1 MALTKVSTPAIKD
14 EAITL
19 AKLLHGDSNSNGK
32 FLRANNGADPTFE
45 TVNTDL
51 VSDTSPQLGGNLD
64 VNNKNILIG
73 DSSGSTVN
81 RLRIGA
87 GPDLEIYH
95 NGTDTAIQN
104 YTGDL
109 YINNTGGNAD
119 DIVIKAQDD
128 IFLMPQNG
136 EYGVSVLGDGAVELY
151 YDNVK
156 KLETT
161 NTGIEVT
168 GRITTDSLSIQDD
181 GSNEPLL
188 HLRADDANPWA
199 FLISNDNYH
208 SGTTQGLKWYVANN
222 GNAYQHLQGNGTFEE
237 FHLQQSNGGGTT
249 NTGIKL
255 NTSRA
260 VELNYQ
266 GSKKFETTSD
276 GSTQYGNLT
285 IPDNDAKIILK
296 DCNNYIQFLNTNKEF
311 KFMNAWGAGEF
322 TFYPGGSERVRID
335 GDGLKFNGDTGSGN
349 AIDDYEEG
357 LWSPSLSSGTAVWYN
372 QQWYTKIGRMGT
384 CYLYMYAFSDT
395 SSSTHVKV
403 GGLPFACN
411 QARESGFVFKVQ
423 GSPSLGSGATGVSG
437 RIGVTGNSTQIS
449 LYRDF
454 ASSYGASLNHQ
465 HLSNA
470 HISLTFTYPAAV

>member
-237 FHLQQSNGGGTT
+237 FSIQQSNGGGTT
-249 NTGIKL
+249 NTGLKL
-255 NTSRA
+255 NSSRA

-266 GSKKFETTSD
+266 GAKKFETISNGASMGAGTHTLLWPYNGTSQSRSFGFIGEDGNYGKFELKYSNADHTTLNEVAIRVYANAEVQLLHNNVTKFYTTSTGTVTNGNCNPDANNTRDLGTSSLRWANIYTNDLNLSNEGSSNDVD
-276 GSTQYGNLT
+276 GSWGDWTIQEGESDLFLKNNRSGKKYKFNLT
-285 IPDNDAKIILK
+285 
-296 DCNNYIQFLNTNKEF
+296 E
-311 KFMNAWGAGEF
+311 
-322 TFYPGGSERVRID
+322 
-335 GDGLKFNGDTGSGN
+335 
-349 AIDDYEEG
+349 
-357 LWSPSLSSGTAVWYN
+357 
-372 QQWYTKIGRMGT
+372 
-384 CYLYMYAFSDT
+384 
-395 SSSTHVKV
+395 
-403 GGLPFACN
+403 
-411 QARESGFVFKVQ
+411 
-423 GSPSLGSGATGVSG
+423 VS
-437 RIGVTGNSTQIS
+437 
-449 LYRDF
+449 
-454 ASSYGASLNHQ
+454 
-465 HLSNA
+465 
-470 HISLTFTYPAAV
+470 